1 MKKVFL
7 LLLAML
13 VMTGSCLA
21 ASGSEKTTSIQD
33 GQTVKDVHG
42 GDKKMVNR
50 IAVFETN
57 LGNFSVELFE
67 DQTPITT
74 ENFIDLAEKGFYDG
88 VIFHRVIDGFMIQGG
103 GFEAGMQHKEGH
115 APIENEA
122 MNGLKNDKYT
132 IAMARTSD
140 PHSATSQFFIN
151 VSDNDFLNHTVP
163 SGQGW
168 GYAVFGRVVKGFDV
182 IDRIAKVKT
191 GSSRGFQDV
200 PKEDVVIEKA
210 EII

>member
-1 MKKVFL
+1 MIRF
-7 LLLAML
+7 
-13 VMTGSCLA
+13 T
-21 ASGSEKTTSIQD
+21 
-33 GQTVKDVHG
+33 
-42 GDKKMVNR
+42 
-50 IAVFETN
+50 TN
-57 LGNFSVELFE
+57 LGSFDLELDDKAAPKTVANFERYVKE
-67 DQTPITT
+67 
-74 ENFIDLAEKGFYDG
+74 GFYNG
-88 VIFHRVIDGFMIQGG
+88 TLFHRVIDGFMIQGG

>member
-1 MKKVFL
+1 MIRF
-7 LLLAML
+7 
-13 VMTGSCLA
+13 T
-21 ASGSEKTTSIQD
+21 
-33 GQTVKDVHG
+33 
-42 GDKKMVNR
+42 
-50 IAVFETN
+50 TN
-57 LGNFSVELFE
+57 LGFFDLELDAKAAPKTVANFERYVKE
-67 DQTPITT
+67 
-74 ENFIDLAEKGFYDG
+74 GFYNG
-88 VIFHRVIDGFMIQGG
+88 TLFHRVIDGFMIQGG

-182 IDRIAKVKT
+182 IDCIAKVKT